1 MVELDGTVLWGSES
15 PGEPERQVRGLRFVD
30 EDTLAVTT
38 TLDDEVSTR
47 IQDIGA
53 G

>member
-1 MVELDGTVLWGSES
+1 MVELDGTVLWGSEPS
-15 PGEPERQVRGLRFVD
+15 GEPEHQVRGLRFVD

-47 IQDIGA
+47 IQDIDA